1 MVKLINGFCVSDII
15 CGYFSDFFDTL
26 TVNDIILIN
35 SIKIRLLNKTIN
47 ETNNLYND
55 IIIFLYTLN

>member
-35 SIKIRLLNKTIN
+35 SIKIKLLIRL
-47 ETNNLYND
+47 
-55 IIIFLYTLN
+55 IIYIMIL